1 MRVLRIVWNFAADRV
16 PGLPRNPVTRLS
28 RGWYPEERRE
38 GLVKASELLAFHA
51 AVMQLGNAVAR
62 DYVRLMLF
70 TGLRRTEAATLRW
83 DDVDLQERIIR
94 LPADR
99 TKAGRKLDLPMSDYI
114 YDLLNERQKDEAGAD
129 SKYVFFAH
137 SRSGHIE
144 EPRAAL
150 DAVAEAT
157 DIKVTCYDLR
167 RTFITVA
174 DSCDIP
180 FYALKGLIN
189 HSMGTDVTAGYI
201 VAGPDRLRGPMQK
214 VTDRFKELIGPEAL
228 RPPRERLVERERL

>member
-1 MRVLRIVWNFAADRV
+1 MDEHV
-16 PGLPRNPVTRLS
+16 
-28 RGWYPEERRE
+28 
-38 GLVKASELLAFHA
+38 
-51 AVMQLGNAVAR
+51 
-62 DYVRLMLF
+62 
-70 TGLRRTEAATLRW
+70 
-83 DDVDLQERIIR
+83 IR

-114 YDLLNERQKDEAGAD
+114 YDLLDKRRDDEAGAD
-129 SKYVFFAH
+129 SKYVFFAY

-157 DIKVTCYDLR
+157 DIKVTCHDLR
-167 RTFITVA
+167 RTFITLA

-228 RPPRERLVERERL
+228 RPPRERLYERERL